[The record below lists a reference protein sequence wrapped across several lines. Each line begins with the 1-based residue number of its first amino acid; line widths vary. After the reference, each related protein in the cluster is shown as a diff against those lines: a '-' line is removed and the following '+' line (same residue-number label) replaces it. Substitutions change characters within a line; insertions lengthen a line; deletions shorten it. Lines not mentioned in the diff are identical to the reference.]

1 MKSKIS
7 LGFLLAQV
15 IIIALLLLNTVGDS
29 SKCSAA
35 VYLDGS
41 TTGCSNG
48 STNYNPGTRTCG
60 SGSDKVYLDLAS
72 FSANIVAGAT
82 NYIRAGSYF
91 RDNATTHQG
100 SLYITQSGTDD
111 AHRTIVKAYPGEELR
126 AIIGT
131 ATRGATYN
139 SSPGDST
146 GVGSYY
152 YYPNVVLRIAGNY
165 ITVSGLKVYGP
176 TYFYGSNYAVVDTCD
191 LGGGGSKDDM
201 GGQGQ
206 VVRLLNTT
214 GCVLRNSKVH
224 NSCTAIDGDQNG
236 TAVMWYGTSCIV
248 ERCSFYDNWYGD
260 VRNKDGA
267 GQAGRTTEVRYNFF
281 GPSSIYTNRGT
292 GFQGFNQA
300 QYTTNVYVHHNI
312 FYNKYVGI
320 DVVGAP
326 PGDYVFY
333 QNTFV
338 NNSFADI
345 QQAVNNTSNSY
356 KMYNNLFYHAN
367 QNIAFNRTYYVG
379 VLAGTDWNIYYN
391 TGIWQTHDSGA
402 WSTVTTTL
410 SGWQAT
416 SGKDASSLA
425 ANPNFVNASGNSPA
439 DFKRNSYAE
448 NFVASLYS
456 IHAGAYE
463 TGQEIVG
470 YTPAGSSSVV
480 SAPTGLKIANIF

>member
-15 IIIALLLLNTVGDS
+15 VIIALLLLNTVGDS

-72 FSANIVAGAT
+72 FSANIAAGAT

-91 RDNATTHQG
+91 RDNATAHQG

-111 AHRTIVKAYPGEELR
+111 AHRTIVKAYPGEELQ

-139 SSPGDST
+139 SSPGDAT

-206 VVRLLNTT
+206 VVRFLNTA

-248 ERCSFYDNWYGD
+248 EHCTFYDNWYGD

-267 GQAGRTTEVRYNFF
+267 GQAGRTTEVKYNFF

-320 DVVGAP
+320 DAVGAP
-326 PGDYVFY
+326 PGNYVFY

-367 QNIAFNRTYYVG
+367 QNIAFNRTYYIS

-439 DFKRNSYAE
+439 DFKRNSYTE
-448 NFVASLYS
+448 NFVTSLYS

-470 YTPAGSSSVV
+470 YAPAGSNSVV